1 MGDIDFNN
9 HYKTTRYWDACKFKT
24 NEEGNEEPE
33 IIRIKVSNRFFNQI
47 MTDGK
52 EVEFD
57 LRSATAVV
65 LQPKSDFDS
74 ATDTL
79 RMCAKIEKKYRDD
92 KNEAFLSDFEQ
103 IHRKNG
109 GAFGFF
115 VRWHLVKAQWRIIV
129 LVRDKFDK
137 DKMLFIYNTESEENE
152 PLKESKIA
160 QSYFQNDSID
170 SAYMKEITKVHM
182 CKQKN

>member
-1 MGDIDFNN
+1 M
-9 HYKTTRYWDACKFKT
+9 
-24 NEEGNEEPE
+24 
-33 IIRIKVSNRFFNQI
+33 
-47 MTDGK
+47 
-52 EVEFD
+52 
-57 LRSATAVV
+57 
-65 LQPKSDFDS
+65 
-74 ATDTL
+74 
-79 RMCAKIEKKYRDD
+79 
-92 KNEAFLSDFEQ
+92 
-103 IHRKNG
+103 
-109 GAFGFF
+109 
-115 VRWHLVKAQWRIIV
+115 KAQWRIIV